1 MKWQKQFWT
10 LLASA
15 LLVACNNGPTEPKDQ
30 PDVHGRL
37 AGLVTIGPNC
47 PVESSTQPCPTP
59 PSAYTLRKILVYN
72 ESGSQLLHT
81 VDIDTQGLYV
91 IDLAPAKY
99 RVDIKGVGID
109 RSADVPKVVD
119 IHANAV
125 TTLNISIDTGLR

>member
-1 MKWQKQFWT
+1 MKWQKLFWT

-15 LLVACNNGPTEPKDQ
+15 LLACNNGPTAPKDQ

-59 PSAYTLRKILVYN
+59 PSAYTMRKILVYN

-99 RVDIKGVGID
+99 LVDMKGVGID
-109 RSADVPKVVD
+109 RSPDVPKVVD
-119 IHANAV
+119 IHANTV